1 MGPPPIA
8 HLARRPSSSPRA
20 LAPEVFFAEVRF
32 EFYKANSEQQATSKS
47 PKFDFRWMILMFPL
61 ILAIAYFIKFVVCD
75 VIYTEHQDST
85 NAFNSTMEI
94 LNSENASVIL
104 N

>member
-8 HLARRPSSSPRA
+8 HLAKRPSSSPRA
-20 LAPEVFFAEVRF
+20 LVPEVFFAEVRF
-32 EFYKANSEQQATSKS
+32 EIYKANSEQQATSKS
-47 PKFDFRWMILMFPL
+47 QKFDFRWMILMFPL
-61 ILAIAYFIKFVVCD
+61 ILVIAYFIKFVVCD
-75 VIYTEHQDST
+75 VIYTEHQ
-85 NAFNSTMEI
+85 NSTTSFNTTMEL